1 MIVKKRS
8 PLFQLVISKEQATLA
23 VAKFR
28 RASPPN
34 LSKFTF
40 RRRFGKRFH
49 LDLDAQK
56 VVKFFSQL
64 YDLKIVFRD
73 AFL

>member
-28 RASPPN
+28 RASLQIYQN
-34 LSKFTF
+34 LPFEEGSEKDFT
-40 RRRFGKRFH
+40 
-49 LDLDAQK
+49 
-56 VVKFFSQL
+56 
-64 YDLKIVFRD
+64 
-73 AFL
+73 